1 MAGEDMEV
9 ILEGIN
15 LKKSFGGVIAIKNLS
30 FKLKKGEVLG
40 LMGPNGAGKTT
51 AFNLITGVY
60 KPDSGVIKYMN
71 KDITGLPPYLTCR
84 LGIARTHQIPRPFS
98 NLSVFQNVVVAA
110 MYGAGLHKAEAE
122 KRALEVLD
130 IIGLSSKKDVLAGH
144 LQLAELR
151 RLELARALACKPK
164 VLLADEIAAGLT
176 EAEIPHLL
184 RILKTINDMG
194 VSIILVDHVM
204 KFLADAVNRVIAIAS
219 GEVIAEGEPN
229 EVLRDPKV
237 IESYLGTNI
246 IKGSGGI

>member
-1 MAGEDMEV
+1 MEV
-9 ILEGIN
+9 ILECSN
-15 LKKSFGGVIAIKNLS
+15 LKKSFGGVVAVKNLS

-60 KPDSGVIKYMN
+60 KPDSGVIRYMN

-98 NLSVFQNVVVAA
+98 NLSVLKNVVVAA
-110 MYGAGLHKAEAE
+110 MYGASLHKSEAE
-122 KRALEVLD
+122 KKALEVLE
-130 IIGLSSKKDVLAGH
+130 IIGLLSKKDIMAGH

-151 RLELARALACKPK
+151 SLELARALACNPK

-176 EAEIPHLL
+176 EAEIPQLL
-184 RILKTINDMG
+184 RILKTINGMG

-204 KFLADAVNRVIAIAS
+204 KFLVDAVNRVIAIAS
-219 GEVIAEGEPN
+219 GEVIAEGEPQT
-229 EVLRDPKV
+229 VLRDPKV
-237 IESYLGTNI
+237 IESYLGTSE
-246 IKGSGGI
+246 IKERAEV

>member
-1 MAGEDMEV
+1 MEV

-15 LKKSFGGVIAIKNLS
+15 LKKSFGGVVAIKNLS

-60 KPDSGVIKYMN
+60 KPDTGVIKYMN

-110 MYGAGLHKAEAE
+110 MYGAGLHKSEAE
-122 KRALEVLD
+122 KKALEVLE
-130 IIGLSSKKDVLAGH
+130 IIGLLSKKDIMAGH

-151 RLELARALACKPK
+151 SLELARALACKPK

-184 RILKTINDMG
+184 RILKTINSMG

-204 KFLADAVNRVIAIAS
+204 KFLVDAVNRVIAIAS